1 MSVNV
6 TVEEIATCRKTI
18 KIQVP
23 VEDVNAALNK
33 VTDEFQ
39 KFATIPGF
47 RVGKAPK
54 GVIER
59 KYEKEIDEELRR
71 KLVNESYEN
80 ALKEQN
86 LHVVGHPDIKEVQV
100 KRNEPLNLEVTVDVA
115 PSFTLPEYKGISLN
129 RDKTTPTDEDVTKSI
144 NAILEQHADFKDVTG
159 RPVQMGDY
167 IIVDY
172 TGTIDGKPVV
182 ELAPNAGMLSENKGF
197 WLLMGEES
205 FVPGFCQPLVGA
217 QIDDNKEVT
226 VKFKDDFGQKEVAGK
241 EAVFQVQIK
250 GVKAKD
256 VPAFDDQFAGKIV
269 PDKTAAE
276 LRDIIQKDLER
287 RNELQADSK
296 LREEVI
302 QELLKKTDFDL
313 PQRLV
318 ESETRQAIMKMV
330 SNNQQRGVPDTMIEE
345 NKGEIFE
352 TANKDAK
359 DRLKSIFILIKIAE
373 IEKIEVTQDEIATHV
388 QMLSDKF
395 GMPLQKV
402 VEKLREHDQI
412 KGIYEEI
419 LFGKTLDFLVLNA
432 NVQKV

>member
-1 MSVNV
+1 
-6 TVEEIATCRKTI
+6 
-18 KIQVP
+18 
-23 VEDVNAALNK
+23 
-33 VTDEFQ
+33 
-39 KFATIPGF
+39 
-47 RVGKAPK
+47 
-54 GVIER
+54 
-59 KYEKEIDEELRR
+59 
-71 KLVNESYEN
+71 
-80 ALKEQN
+80 
-86 LHVVGHPDIKEVQV
+86 
-100 KRNEPLNLEVTVDVA
+100 
-115 PSFTLPEYKGISLN
+115 
-129 RDKTTPTDEDVTKSI
+129 
-144 NAILEQHADFKDVTG
+144 
-159 RPVQMGDY
+159 
-167 IIVDY
+167 
-172 TGTIDGKPVV
+172 
-182 ELAPNAGMLSENKGF
+182 
-197 WLLMGEES
+197 LMGEES